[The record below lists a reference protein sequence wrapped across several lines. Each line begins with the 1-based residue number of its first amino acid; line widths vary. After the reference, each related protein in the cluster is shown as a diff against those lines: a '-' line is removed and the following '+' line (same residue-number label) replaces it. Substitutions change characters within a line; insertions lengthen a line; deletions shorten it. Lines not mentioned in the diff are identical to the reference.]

1 MDDGPSK
8 RPKGVSFE
16 HILSPDRR
24 LSLQVVNEQSPLL
37 MPQSSRDSEALD
49 KVISP
54 LGSDDDHSDSWD
66 LNSGQDTKSS
76 WYLFLL
82 TLGGLG
88 LQIGWSVET
97 SNGSVSTMH
106 STAPTTRADS
116 VSPIFSPLALASR
129 SSPSSGSPV
138 PYLAYLYSHT

>member
-1 MDDGPSK
+1 MDDGPSR
-8 RPKGVSFE
+8 RPKGVSFD

-37 MPQSSRDSEALD
+37 LPQTSRDLESSD

-54 LGSDDDHSDSWD
+54 LGSDQSDQWD
-66 LNSGQDTKSS
+66 ADAGEETKSS

-97 SNGSVSTMH
+97 SNGSVSIPPCIEH
-106 STAPTTRADS
+106 RADS
-116 VSPIFSPLALASR
+116 HTLQSPISSPSVSASR
-129 SSPSSGSPV
+129 SSP
-138 PYLAYLYSHT
+138 

>member
-1 MDDGPSK
+1 MDDGPSR

-24 LSLQVVNEQSPLL
+24 LSLQVINEQSPLL
-37 MPQSSRDSEALD
+37 MPRTSREIEGD
-49 KVISP
+49 KQIISP
-54 LGSDDDHSDSWD
+54 LGSDHSESDQWD
-66 LNSGQDTKSS
+66 ADAGEETKSS

-97 SNGSVSTMH
+97 SNGSVS
-106 STAPTTRADS
+106 A
-116 VSPIFSPLALASR
+116 V
-129 SSPSSGSPV
+129 
-138 PYLAYLYSHT
+138 

>member
-1 MDDGPSK
+1 MDDGPSR

-24 LSLQVVNEQSPLL
+24 LSLQIVNEQSPLL
-37 MPQSSRDSEALD
+37 LPRTSREIEGD
-49 KVISP
+49 KQVISP
-54 LGSDDDHSDSWD
+54 LSSDQSDQWD
-66 LNSGQDTKSS
+66 ADAEEDEETKSS

-97 SNGSVSTMH
+97 SNGSVS
-106 STAPTTRADS
+106 
-116 VSPIFSPLALASR
+116 
-129 SSPSSGSPV
+129 PV
-138 PYLAYLYSHT
+138 